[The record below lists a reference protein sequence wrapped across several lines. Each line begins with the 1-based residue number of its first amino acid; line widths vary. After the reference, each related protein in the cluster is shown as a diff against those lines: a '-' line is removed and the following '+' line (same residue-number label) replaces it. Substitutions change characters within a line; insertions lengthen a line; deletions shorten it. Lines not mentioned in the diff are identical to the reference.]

1 MIDRD
6 IAVANS
12 PGCVGECFRVCA
24 LSDLVSFTGA
34 SRKQSF
40 TDVDELAY
48 PLIDLPSQ
56 LSFSDPFGNIAL
68 RVERGVLAVARRVL
82 PLQRAA
88 QS

>member
-1 MIDRD
+1 MGARTDVSDGAEANVIDRD

-24 LSDLVSFTGA
+24 
-34 SRKQSF
+34 
-40 TDVDELAY
+40 VDELAY